1 MCGVRHRRDPIR
13 PPKITAAEEIDMTT
27 RKTHC
32 LSCSVLLVY
41 CFLLLTLSGCA
52 AYHPVAIDEV
62 PFKQHSLTQVEGNVR
77 VTAAVLTGQ
86 ETEQVFGVDLAL
98 RWVQAVWVEV
108 ENRDNHNYW
117 LLSSALDPDYYA
129 TSEIAYNSHHWL
141 SPGVNDRIDDRFK
154 QLAFR
159 NPIAPGSVVSG
170 FFFVNLDQDNKEV
183 DIDLISRGEAKFFT
197 FFFQIEAL
205 RANTMFDI
213 ERQHSQQD
221 VVEVSEK
228 GLRKALEDLPCC
240 TTSQDGQEDGDPLN
254 LVLIGNANELMPAF
268 VRRDWHLAED
278 TYWSSIWKTVGSF
291 LFGKRYRYSPVSSLY
306 LFGRKQDVA
315 LQKAR
320 GTIHQRNH
328 LRMWLTP
335 IRFQG
340 KEVWVG
346 SISRDIGVH
355 FTFKP
360 GHFVT
365 HKIDDDIDEVRNSFG
380 EDMLFS
386 QGLQKIGWAKGM
398 SAVSSEKPR
407 LNLGGDPYF
416 TDGLLLVLLFHRRPI
431 SVLEVQFFDWEKP
444 IGRHM

>member
-1 MCGVRHRRDPIR
+1 MLVKFRQDV
-13 PPKITAAEEIDMTT
+13 IDMNA
-27 RKTHC
+27 KQTHFFFC
-32 LSCSVLLVY
+32 TVLLTC
-41 CFLLLTLSGCA
+41 CFLLLTFIGCA
-52 AYHPVAIDEV
+52 TYHPIDINNV
-62 PFKQHSLTQVEGNVR
+62 SFKQHSQAQVDGNVR
-77 VTAAVLTGQ
+77 VTAAVLTNQ
-86 ETEQVFGVDLAL
+86 EGEQIFGVDLAL

-117 LLSSALDPDYYA
+117 LLSSALDPEYYA
-129 TSEIAYNSHHWL
+129 PSEIAYNSHRWL

-159 NPIAPGSVVSG
+159 NPIHPGSVVSG

-183 DIDLISRGEAKFFT
+183 DIDLISREQAKFFT
-197 FFFQIEAL
+197 FFFQIEEL
-205 RANTMFDI
+205 HTNSMFDV
-213 ERQHSQQD
+213 ERQHSPEAVVD
-221 VVEVSEK
+221 VDEIM
-228 GLRKALEDLPCC
+228 LRKALEDLPCC
-240 TTSQDGQEDGDPLN
+240 TTSQDSREDGDPLN

-268 VRRDWHLAED
+268 VRRGWHLTED
-278 TYWSSIWKTVGSF
+278 TYWRSIWKTVGSF
-291 LFGKRYRYSPVSSLY
+291 LFGKRYRYSPVSDLY

-328 LRMWLTP
+328 LRLWLTP
-335 IRFQG
+335 NRFQG

-355 FTFKP
+355 FTSKP

-365 HKIDDDIDEVRNSFG
+365 HKIDEDIDEVRNTFG

-398 SAVSSEKPR
+398 SSVSPEKPR
-407 LNLGGDPYF
+407 SNLGGDPYF
-416 TDGLLLVLLFHRRPI
+416 TDGLLLVLLFNRRPI
-431 SVLEVQFFDWEKP
+431 SIREVQFFDWEKP